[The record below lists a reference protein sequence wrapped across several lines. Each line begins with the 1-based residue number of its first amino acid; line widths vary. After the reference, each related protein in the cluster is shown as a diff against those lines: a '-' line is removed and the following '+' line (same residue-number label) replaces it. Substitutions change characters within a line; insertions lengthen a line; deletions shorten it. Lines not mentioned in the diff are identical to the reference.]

1 MLFKA
6 LFPSLEIQNVIAW
19 FVLLFQVVIFFTGN
33 SGHHKQNGKGARM
46 GAFFMAGFVTKYD
59 SGAARPLSRTSHGIV
74 LSRAETPS
82 SASSHGQ
89 NLLHP
94 KVHHQR
100 WRFHRLSSIRQT
112 GWHHPLHPIQPPRQ
126 ARNQRNRLTYYEG
139 FHHSLP

>member
-82 SASSHGQ
+82 SASSHEQ
-89 NLLHP
+89 DRFHP
-94 KVHHQR
+94 KVHNQR
-100 WRFHRLSSIRQT
+100 WRFHRLSSIRQ
-112 GWHHPLHPIQPPRQ
+112 
-126 ARNQRNRLTYYEG
+126 A
-139 FHHSLP
+139 